1 MSDFRKDEVALLWD
15 VSELVG
21 LFDTGHGL
29 DAFLAQAV
37 SKIAWHMRA
46 AVCSIYLYDP
56 ATGDLLLRA
65 NQGLAPEAVGVVRLR
80 LDTSLTGLALQERR
94 PIREARAKDNP
105 RFLPMPRLKE
115 EKYLSFLAVP
125 ILRHMRP
132 VGVIVLQDPQWDYF
146 TLNDERALQV
156 IAAQLG
162 GVIENAALFL
172 QLKGG
177 QDAPAAET
185 VEENGFGP
193 GTHTVQGQGAAGHVA
208 IGLSTR
214 IGHYLLQADGDDA
227 PPPCDAPLGLDEF
240 DQAMAATDA
249 QLIDLQRNLEDK
261 LHDAASMI
269 FGAHVLMLRDEAF
282 SGKIRDRIRD
292 GEDAYRAAR
301 KEIRAYKEMLQRS
314 GTQLLREKVLD
325 VEDLGHRLLSNLA
338 AVAQGCDGAA
348 DAPDYR
354 GRIVIAKELLPS
366 DILKLSAEGAEAL
379 ILLSGG
385 QHSHVAILAKA
396 LRLPLVIAQDERLLH
411 IPERTLLML
420 DGQNGLIIVRPGEE
434 AELAARE
441 MLRQQ
446 ALVERNGIATREKTL
461 TKDGARIALCA
472 NLNLVSELD
481 FARKVHAEGVGLY
494 RTEFPFIVRSSFPSE
509 EEQYLFY
516 RAALEQMQDRPVVF
530 RTLDVGGDKALSY
543 FPVQHEENPVLGLR
557 ALRFSFRNPAIFK
570 AQVRAL
576 LRAAHGSAQARIMFP
591 MVASLDEF
599 LGARD
604 IAYAC
609 YRDLERENIPARL
622 PALGIMVELPATV
635 WVVEDLAREADFL
648 SIGSND
654 LIQYLLA
661 VDRTNEAVADFYAPH
676 HPAVL
681 RCLAR
686 IVAAADKAGKPVSL
700 CGDLAT
706 DPKMLP
712 FLLGIGLKTLSMDPT
727 AIPRIQNLVEK
738 IDLRLARQQAARML
752 EFGRVSEVEEYLSK
766 TAQVVAATD
775 GRQGAT

>member
-21 LFDTGHGL
+21 LFDTDHGL

-56 ATGDLLLRA
+56 AAGDLVLRA
-65 NQGLAPEAVGVVRLR
+65 NQGLAPDAVGVVRLR
-80 LDTSLTGLALQERR
+80 LDSSLTGLALQERR
-94 PIREARAKDNP
+94 PIREARAEDNP
-105 RFLPMPRLKE
+105 HFLHMPRLKE
-115 EKYLSFLAVP
+115 EKYQSFLAVP

-132 VGVIVLQDPQWDYF
+132 VGVIALQDPQWNYF
-146 TLNDERALQV
+146 TRNDERALQV

-177 QDAPAAET
+177 ESAPAAES
-185 VEENGFGP
+185 VEQNGFGP
-193 GTHTVQGQGAAGHVA
+193 GSHTVQGQGAAGHVA

-214 IGHYLLQADGDDA
+214 IGHYLLQDA
-227 PPPCDAPLGLDEF
+227 AARPPRKAHLGLKEF
-240 DQAMAATDA
+240 DRAMAATDA

-269 FGAHVLMLRDEAF
+269 FGAHVLMLRDEEF
-282 SGKIRDRIRD
+282 SGKIRARIQG
-292 GEDAYRAAR
+292 GEDAYDAAME
-301 KEIRAYKEMLQRS
+301 EIRAYKEMLQQS
-314 GTQLLREKVLD
+314 SSQLLREKVLD
-325 VEDLGHRLLSNLA
+325 VEDLGHRLLSNLTA
-338 AVAQGCDGAA
+338 ASKARSGAA
-348 DAPDYR
+348 DEAPDYR
-354 GRIVIAKELLPS
+354 GRIIIAKELLPS

-396 LRLPLVIAQDERLLH
+396 LRLPLVIAQDERLLN
-411 IPERTLLML
+411 IPEKTLLML
-420 DGQNGLIIVRPGEE
+420 NGKNGLIIVRPGEE
-434 AELAARE
+434 AEQAARE

-446 ALVERNGIATREKTL
+446 ALVERNGINTREKTL
-461 TKDGARIALCA
+461 TKDGVRISLRA
-472 NLNLVSELD
+472 NINLVSELD
-481 FARKVHAEGVGLY
+481 FARKVQAEGVGLY

-516 RAALEQMQDRPVVF
+516 RAALEQMKDRPVVF

-570 AQVRAL
+570 AQIRAL
-576 LRAAHGSAQARIMFP
+576 LRASQGSAQAQIMFP

-686 IVAAADKAGKPVSL
+686 IVEAANKAGKPVSL

-706 DPKMLP
+706 DPRMLP

-727 AIPRIQNLVEK
+727 AIPRVQDLVEK

-752 EFGRVSEVEEYLSK
+752 EFGRVSEVEEYLAK
-766 TAQVVAATD
+766 TAQVVEATD
-775 GRQGAT
+775 ANAR

>member
-21 LFDTGHGL
+21 LFDTDHGL
-29 DAFLAQAV
+29 DDFLAQAV

-56 ATGDLLLRA
+56 ASGDLVLRA
-65 NQGLAPEAVGVVRLR
+65 NQGLAPDAVGVVRLR
-80 LDTSLTGLALQERR
+80 LDSSLTGLALRDRR

-105 RFLPMPRLKE
+105 HFLHMPRLKE
-115 EKYLSFLAVP
+115 EKYQSFLAVP

-132 VGVIVLQDPQWDYF
+132 VGVIALQDPQWNYF
-146 TLNDERALQV
+146 TQNDERALQV

-177 QDAPAAET
+177 ENAPAAET

-208 IGLSTR
+208 IGLATR
-214 IGHYLLQADGDDA
+214 IGHYLLQDDDDA
-227 PPPCDAPLGLDEF
+227 PARKKRLGMKEF
-240 DQAMAATDA
+240 DRAMAATDA

-282 SGKIRDRIRD
+282 SGKIRERIQA
-292 GEDAYRAAR
+292 GEDAYAAAMA
-301 KEIRAYKEMLQRS
+301 EIRAYKDMLQQS
-314 GTQLLREKVLD
+314 SVQMLREKVLD

-338 AVAQGCDGAA
+338 AIADGRGVAAE
-348 DAPDYR
+348 APDYR
-354 GRIVIAKELLPS
+354 GRIIIAQELLPS

-379 ILLSGG
+379 VLLSGG

-411 IPERTLLML
+411 IPEKTLLML
-420 DGQNGLIIVRPGEE
+420 NGKNGLIIVRPGAE

-446 ALVERNGIATREKTL
+446 ALAERNGIATREKTL
-461 TKDGARIALCA
+461 TKDGARISLRA

-481 FARKVHAEGVGLY
+481 FARKVRAEGVGLY

-516 RAALEQMQDRPVVF
+516 RAALEQMKDRPVVF

-570 AQVRAL
+570 AQIRAL
-576 LRAAHGSAQARIMFP
+576 LRAAHGSAQAQIMFP

-686 IVAAADKAGKPVSL
+686 IVEAADKAGKPVSL

-706 DPKMLP
+706 DPRMLP

-727 AIPRIQNLVEK
+727 AIPRVQNLVEK

-752 EFGRVSEVEEYLSK
+752 EFGRVSEVEEYLAK
-766 TAQVVAATD
+766 TAQVVEAAD
-775 GRQGAT
+775 GRQGAK

>member
-21 LFDTGHGL
+21 LFDTDHGL
-29 DAFLAQAV
+29 DDFLAQAV

-46 AVCSIYLYDP
+46 AVCSIYLYAP
-56 ATGDLLLRA
+56 ASGDLVLRA
-65 NQGLAPEAVGVVRLR
+65 NQGLAPDAVGVVRLG
-80 LDTSLTGLALQERR
+80 LDSSLTGLALRERR

-105 RFLPMPRLKE
+105 HFLHMPRLKE
-115 EKYLSFLAVP
+115 EKYQSFLAVP

-132 VGVIVLQDPQWDYF
+132 VGVIALQDPQWNYF
-146 TLNDERALQV
+146 TQNDERALQV

-177 QDAPAAET
+177 ENAPAAES

-214 IGHYLLQADGDDA
+214 IGHYLLQDGDSA
-227 PPPCDAPLGLDEF
+227 PSRKKRLGMKEF
-240 DQAMAATDA
+240 DRAMAATDA

-282 SGKIRDRIRD
+282 SGKIRERIVA
-292 GEDAYRAAR
+292 GEDAYAAAMA
-301 KEIRAYKEMLQRS
+301 EIRAYKEMLQQS
-314 GTQLLREKVLD
+314 SIQMLREKVLD

-338 AVAQGCDGAA
+338 AVAEGRGAA
-348 DAPDYR
+348 AEAPDYR
-354 GRIVIAKELLPS
+354 GRIIIAQELLPS

-379 ILLSGG
+379 VLLSGG

-396 LRLPLVIAQDERLLH
+396 LRLPLVIAQDDRLLH
-411 IPERTLLML
+411 IPEKTLLML
-420 DGQNGLIIVRPGEE
+420 NGKNGLIIVRPGEE

-446 ALVERNGIATREKTL
+446 AFTERNGIATREKTL
-461 TKDGARIALCA
+461 TKDGARISLRA

-481 FARKVHAEGVGLY
+481 FARKVRAEGVGLY

-516 RAALEQMQDRPVVF
+516 RAALEQMKDRPVVF

-570 AQVRAL
+570 AQIRAL
-576 LRAAHGSAQARIMFP
+576 LRAAHGSAQAQIMFP